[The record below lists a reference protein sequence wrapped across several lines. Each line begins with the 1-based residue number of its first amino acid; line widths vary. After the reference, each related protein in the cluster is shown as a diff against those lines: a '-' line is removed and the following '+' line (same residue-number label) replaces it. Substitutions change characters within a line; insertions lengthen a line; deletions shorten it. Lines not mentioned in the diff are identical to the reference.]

1 MASSSPHKPRGK
13 GKKAGNEVSFAN
25 EVIKHSAG
33 RVKGT
38 SGALAAS
45 STGSKPAYPLA
56 AFMWPARGGVSQWT
70 VLPIILMVVGM
81 FRWAAGL
88 WGYSGIIFGAR
99 LEIWNGR

>member
-1 MASSSPHKPRGK
+1 MASPSPHKPRRK

-33 RVKGT
+33 RIRKT
-38 SGALAAS
+38 SGITTTS
-45 STGSKPAYPLA
+45 SRGSKPVFPLA
-56 AFMWPARGGVSQWT
+56 SFLWSARGTTQWT

-88 WGYSGIIFGAR
+88 WGYSGKSFHALAR
-99 LEIWNGR
+99 SLN